1 MCCPGRATGKQQ
13 EGKAVAGQ
21 GTELEAGSRSHPK
34 QGTDPEGKAAK
45 DEERQ
50 KEACSQQLCR
60 EMQGDTGRK
69 RHGKSQDEAGIL
81 I

>member
-1 MCCPGRATGKQQ
+1 MA
-13 EGKAVAGQ
+13 EQ

-34 QGTDPEGKAAK
+34 QVTDPGEKAAK

-50 KEACSQQLCR
+50 KEACSQQLCT
-60 EMQGDTGRK
+60 EMQRNTGRK
-69 RHGKSQDEAGIL
+69 RYGKSKDRTGLL